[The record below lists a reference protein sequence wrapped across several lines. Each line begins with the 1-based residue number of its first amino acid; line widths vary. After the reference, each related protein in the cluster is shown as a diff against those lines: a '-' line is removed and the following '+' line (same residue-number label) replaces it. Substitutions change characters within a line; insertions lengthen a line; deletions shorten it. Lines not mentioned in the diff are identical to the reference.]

1 MHFFRHELFVGAVQ
15 LLKSDSCRNACG
27 ATKADKRTCL
37 AHAERVTGLEHI
49 ARTSLA
55 LSKITKRI
63 EDVVRHV
70 PDEVVDLADLLRLGL
85 AAGRQFVRLRRN
97 QWIIGIQELGR
108 LKIFFEIVV
117 AAHRAW
123 PVCTENLIR
132 VDAVMESP
140 KLAE

>member
-1 MHFFRHELFVGAVQ
+1 ME
-15 LLKSDSCRNACG
+15 LLKYDPCRNDCCP
-27 ATKADKRTCL
+27 TKSDTRTCL
-37 AHAERVTGLEHI
+37 AHAKRVAGLKHI

-55 LSKITKRI
+55 LRKITKRI

-85 AAGRQFVRLRRN
+85 AARRQFVRLRRN

-108 LKIFFEIVV
+108 LKIFLEIVV

-123 PVCTENLIR
+123 PRFSQNCMLPV
-132 VDAVMESP
+132 VW
-140 KLAE
+140 